1 MLCSEDKV
9 WSRKLKV
16 INVCIAR
23 TADWGGAGTE
33 WYKSGLVEMVIP
45 FLMTALVNLGQPK

>member
-45 FLMTALVNLGQPK
+45 FLMTVLVNLGQPK